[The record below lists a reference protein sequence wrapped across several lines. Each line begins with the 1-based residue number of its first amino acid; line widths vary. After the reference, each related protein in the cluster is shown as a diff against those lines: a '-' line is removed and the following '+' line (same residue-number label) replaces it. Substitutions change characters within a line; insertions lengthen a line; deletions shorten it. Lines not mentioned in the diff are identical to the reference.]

1 MEKVL
6 GYFSEVGAELSKVT
20 WPKRQE
26 VVRLTLV
33 VFAISV
39 IVAFYVGGL
48 DYVFTK
54 LLELIVAR

>member
-6 GYFSEVGAELSKVT
+6 GYFSEVKAELSKVT

-33 VFAISV
+33 VFAISL

-48 DYVFTK
+48 DYLFTK
-54 LLELIVAR
+54 FLEAIVAR